1 MSSDSKGARTALV
14 LSGGGARGAYQAG
27 VMQGLRDLG
36 VLDSPTVRID
46 TFVGSSAG
54 AINSTML
61 AAHADSPSRGIDALV
76 DLWSGIQAN
85 QIFRTDVRSI
95 GSTGVRWA
103 WDLTFGG
110 AVGGVASKSLLDT
123 SPLREF
129 LTENLPFEQLGSQL
143 EAGALHALALSA
155 TDLTTAD
162 GVLFLQ
168 GQPDVQPWERRRWRI
183 EPTRIGPEHVLASSA
198 IPMLFPSVEIDG
210 RHFGDG
216 SVRNTSPLSPAI
228 NLGAEKVIA
237 VSVREPAQTTPRKRR
252 HEAPSIAQIAGVLL
266 DAVMLDAIEVD
277 IDHSER
283 VNRSVTTY
291 HRGTSPSSFR
301 KVDVLWIQPSAN
313 FTAVAEEFSRRIPA
327 VVRYVMRG
335 LGSEDATHELSSYL
349 LFDSE
354 FCGRLIEIGRG
365 DVEAARGDIEAFFA

>member
-1 MSSDSKGARTALV
+1 MNADPKRARTALV

-27 VMQGLRDLG
+27 VLDGLRDLG
-36 VLDSPTVRID
+36 VLDSPAVRID

-54 AINSTML
+54 AINSAML
-61 AAHADSPSRGIDALV
+61 ATHADSLSKGIDALV
-76 DLWSGIQAN
+76 KLWSEVEAS

-110 AVGGVASKSLLDT
+110 AVGGVAPKSLLDT
-123 SPLREF
+123 EPLLEF
-129 LTENLPFEQLGSQL
+129 LKKNLPFKRLKSQIQD
-143 EAGALHALALSA
+143 GALHALALSA
-155 TDLTTAD
+155 TDLATAD
-162 GVLFLQ
+162 GVLFLH
-168 GQPDVQPWERRRWRI
+168 GQPDIPLWERRRWRI
-183 EPTRIGPEHVLASSA
+183 EPTRIRAQHVLASSA
-198 IPMLFPSVEIDG
+198 IPVLFPSVSVEG

-228 NLGAEKVIA
+228 NLGAEKVVA
-237 VSVREPAQTTPRKRR
+237 VSVREPAQANARR
-252 HEAPSIAQIAGVLL
+252 PLREAPSIAQIAGVLL
-266 DAVMLDAIEVD
+266 DAVMLDAVEVD

-291 HRGTSPSSFR
+291 HSGDSPSSFR
-301 KVDVLWIQPSAN
+301 NVDVLWIQPSEN
-313 FTAVAEEFSRRIPA
+313 FTAVAEEYSRQIPA

-354 FCGRLIEIGRG
+354 FCSRLIEIGRS
-365 DVEAARGDIEAFFA
+365 DVAAVRADIEAFFE